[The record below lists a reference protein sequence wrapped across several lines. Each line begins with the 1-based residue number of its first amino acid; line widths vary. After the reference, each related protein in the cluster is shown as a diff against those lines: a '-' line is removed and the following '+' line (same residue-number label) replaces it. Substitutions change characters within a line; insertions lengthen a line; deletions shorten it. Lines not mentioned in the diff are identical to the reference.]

1 MVPMS
6 LLARLYARR
15 IVNVNVNIIAAGA
28 LALIPLTLTVH
39 VATQYLGLTSKLGIA
54 ILSFVADLVYDVVI
68 YYALHWLAN
77 RSRTP
82 SFFRD
87 ASLVQFERALLS
99 PILYAVAI
107 GLQQVLLDEGHAP
120 ASATAI
126 GFAAGIAIS
135 RVLHTS
141 WMLWKGRTD

>member
-1 MVPMS
+1 MS

-15 IVNVNVNIIAAGA
+15 IVNVNVNIIAAGT
-28 LALIPLTLTVH
+28 LALLPLTLTVH
-39 VATQYLGLTSKLGIA
+39 IATRYFGLTSKLGIA
-54 ILSFVADLVYDVVI
+54 ALSFVADLVYDVII

-99 PILYAVAI
+99 PLLYAVAI
-107 GLQQVLLDEGHAP
+107 SLQQVLLDEGHAP

-126 GFAAGIAIS
+126 GFTAGIATS
-135 RVLHTS
+135 RVLHTT
-141 WMLWKGRTD
+141 WMLWKGRTN